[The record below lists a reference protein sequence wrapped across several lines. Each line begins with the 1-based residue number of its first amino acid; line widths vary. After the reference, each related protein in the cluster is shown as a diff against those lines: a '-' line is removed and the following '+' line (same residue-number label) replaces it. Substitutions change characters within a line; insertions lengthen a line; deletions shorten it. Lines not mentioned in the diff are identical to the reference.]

1 LQGPWALSNRS
12 DRMAYI
18 LEGAPLT
25 HAKGF
30 NIVSDGIAMGAIQ
43 VPGNGQP
50 MVLMADRQPTGG
62 YPKIANVIGVD
73 LGRLAQFRPGAA
85 ISFQA
90 VTIEEAVTLRR
101 NEVAALAASVLRE
114 PLIRTDLSSEFLLAT
129 NLVGGVSAG
138 DDMVS

>member
-1 LQGPWALSNRS
+1 
-12 DRMAYI
+12 
-18 LEGAPLT
+18 
-25 HAKGF
+25 
-30 NIVSDGIAMGAIQ
+30 
-43 VPGNGQP
+43 
-50 MVLMADRQPTGG
+50 MADRQPTGG

-73 LGRLAQFRPGAA
+73 LGRLAQFRPGSLIA
-85 ISFQA
+85 FQA

-101 NEVAALAASVLRE
+101 SEAAALATPVLRE